1 MNAILLE
8 NMKFHAYHG
17 VLPEEQLIGTTY
29 SVTLKLV
36 FDFSK
41 AARED
46 DLSETVNYAEVY
58 NLVKEEMQQRS
69 KLIEHVAQR
78 ILDRVLSHFSSMESV
93 EIRLSKHNPPLDGEV
108 GRATVILSKSCSALQ
123 TK

>member
-1 MNAILLE
+1 MNAIILE
-8 NMKFHAYHG
+8 DMKFHAFHG
-17 VLPEEQLIGTTY
+17 VFPEEQVIGATY

-46 DLSETVNYAEVY
+46 DLKETVDYAEVY
-58 NLVKEEMQQRS
+58 RLVKEEMQQRS

-78 ILDRVLSHFSSMESV
+78 IVDRVLLHFPSMKSV
-93 EIRLSKHNPPLDGEV
+93 EIRLSKHNPPVDGEMEK
-108 GRATVILSKSCSALQ
+108 ATVVLSNES
-123 TK
+123 